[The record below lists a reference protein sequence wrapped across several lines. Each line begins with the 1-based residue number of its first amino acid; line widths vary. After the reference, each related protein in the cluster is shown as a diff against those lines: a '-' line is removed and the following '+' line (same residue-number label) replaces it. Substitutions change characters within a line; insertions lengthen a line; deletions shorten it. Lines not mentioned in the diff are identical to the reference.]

1 MVVLYHKQGSALV
14 SVRWQKRRDGWGGRH
29 MDDIQ
34 KYLEGF
40 QRGWE
45 SVVGP
50 ALQPPDI
57 EIAPPNQNGSRFMQG
72 LVKGIEAGKKKIDE
86 LN

>member
-1 MVVLYHKQGSALV
+1 
-14 SVRWQKRRDGWGGRH
+14 
-29 MDDIQ
+29 MDDQ
-34 KYLEGF
+34 QTFFDGF

-57 EIAPPNQNGSRFMQG
+57 DLPDAVPSSSRFMQG
-72 LVKGIEAGKKKIDE
+72 LIMGIEAGKKKIKE
-86 LN
+86 LI